1 MRLSIRVPRALKKS
15 IERRATKEGRT
26 IADTVISI
34 VEQAL
39 GPCPSCG
46 SDDQRMLG
54 SDPKGPCQH
63 HWHGPYRA
71 PVLVGAVPTGWPGT
85 QYPAHATVNLPTRVA
100 AYPAVKNP
108 AVGTSARWPAP
119 RKK

>member
-1 MRLSIRVPRALKKS
+1 MRVPQSLKKS
-15 IERRATKEGRT
+15 IERRAIREGRT

-46 SDDQRMLG
+46 SDDQKMLG
-54 SDPKGPCQH
+54 SDPKGPCRH
-63 HWHGPYRA
+63 PWHGPYHA
-71 PVLVGAVPTGWPGT
+71 PILADAVPTGWPGT
-85 QYPAHATVNLPTRVA
+85 QYPARATVNLQARVPQ
-100 AYPAVKNP
+100 YPGATDP
-108 AVGTSARWPAP
+108 AVGTVASWPTT